1 MSGGEAQRIAIA
13 RVIMQKPEYLIMDEA
28 TSGIDIVNEAEIIE
42 ALENLMQGRTVI
54 MVAHDMQLIR
64 RADNIVVLNGGIVE
78 TCGDFD
84 TVLRESTLLQKYQ
97 NERSINL

>member
-1 MSGGEAQRIAIA
+1 
-13 RVIMQKPEYLIMDEA
+13 MQKPEYLIMDEA